1 MTRIRMNSQVR
12 QVDRILI
19 RNGAAV
25 ISAVDE
31 SPLTALAIGAAH
43 SWRWNGA
50 VASKKERKVSNSLSS
65 AS

>member
-12 QVDRILI
+12 QVDGILI

-31 SPLTALAIGAAH
+31 SPLTAFAVGAAH
-43 SWRWNGA
+43 SWRWNGT
-50 VASKKERKVSNSLSS
+50 VASKKERK
-65 AS
+65 